1 MYLKFAEND
10 GNACVLITSVLRVS
24 FCLCEDLAHLIFAK
38 VHGDEDSN

>member
-1 MYLKFAEND
+1 MEMPVCSSPLMH
-10 GNACVLITSVLRVS
+10 VLSVS